1 MTRSPDTTRDWGTM
15 TITSQKRAF
24 WARLAIFLAC
34 PAICAGQ
41 SSAAGAFAADGV
53 EEIVV
58 SAQKRDSTLTQTPV
72 SVSVVGERWIED
84 SNLIALNDLADA
96 VPNLTVFS
104 DFLYNST
111 ITMRGVGSYS
121 RNIGFDER
129 VSLYLDGIYLGPS
142 YGLNQNLLDLEQVE
156 VLRGPQGTYF
166 GRNAIAGAIN
176 LKSRRP
182 GDERVV
188 KGRARY
194 GSHDTLALQGYV
206 ALPLDTRWAVSLS
219 AGLQKRD
226 GLTDNLVTGETL
238 GNHDR
243 SALRA
248 QVRYRT
254 QAFEANLS
262 LDRSAADERA
272 LIGDPLS
279 DTFGVAPDAFAPAYG
294 EVMFNTAP
302 AQSLEAMGA
311 GLDLEWTLA
320 NGGTLTSLTG
330 LRATDAAMIN
340 DTDYSPADLLHVD
353 YEEDYSHFTEEL
365 RYASASDRAL
375 RYVLGV
381 SFLDQKARTDR
392 DAIAGADGILVGMV
406 PGSKVSNVGRVDT
419 TAWGLFASADYDV
432 SEQLT
437 MSVGLRWSRDEKSAS
452 WMIDGSAA
460 PAFGLATGT
469 IEVDRADEDL
479 SPTISLTYALSDAVS
494 TFVRYAEGFKSGGYN
509 LDFVNAGIF
518 PAGLE
523 FDKESARSYEA
534 GLKGALSGGEL
545 WFSATAFWVDY
556 DDFQVNQ
563 FRDLGGGRTAIVIAN
578 AAKVR
583 TKGLELELRLAPTEG
598 LDLRAW
604 GAVLDAQYRDFASG
618 GIGGSDVS
626 GNRLEAP
633 EFEAGFALDYSTA
646 LSDRLDA
653 FVHLS
658 FSHAG
663 GYFITP
669 DNIKAQQ
676 LLGGGTVPF
685 GHIGARD
692 MLSAKLGVASAG
704 GWRVALY
711 GENLLDDRS
720 VSSSLRDFFGTI
732 SEVRREGRTYGVELG
747 VEF

>member
-1 MTRSPDTTRDWGTM
+1 MAGGSMTDQASIRRISYFSLGL
-15 TITSQKRAF
+15 
-24 WARLAIFLAC
+24 LALLA
-34 PAICAGQ
+34 
-41 SSAAGAFAADGV
+41 SAPSYGADGGV
-53 EEIVV
+53 EEIIV
-58 SAQKRDSTLTQTPV
+58 SAQKRDGRLTDTPV

-84 SNLIALNDLADA
+84 SNLTALPDLAEA
-96 VPNLTVFS
+96 VPNLTIFS

-176 LKSRRP
+176 LKSKRP

-194 GSHDTLALQGYV
+194 GSHDTLALQGFV
-206 ALPLDTRWAVSLS
+206 SLPLYERWAVSLS

-243 SALRA
+243 NAVRA
-248 QVRYRT
+248 QARYRGP
-254 QAFEANLS
+254 AFEANLS
-262 LDRSAADERA
+262 LDRSAANERA

-279 DTFGVAPDAFAPAYG
+279 DTFGVAPDSFAPAYG
-294 EVMFNTAP
+294 EVMFNTSP
-302 AQSLEAMGA
+302 AQSLEAVGT

-330 LRATDAAMIN
+330 LRATDAAMKN

-353 YEEDYSHFTEEL
+353 YEEDYSHFTQEL
-365 RYASASDRAL
+365 RYASPVGDAF
-375 RYVLGV
+375 RYVLGA
-381 SFLDQKARTDR
+381 SFLDQKALTDR
-392 DAIAGADGILVGMV
+392 DAIAGGDAMALGMV

-437 MSVGLRWSRDEKSAS
+437 ASVGLRWSRDEKSAD

-460 PAFGLATGT
+460 PAFGLATGL
-469 IEVDRADEDL
+469 VDVKRADEDF
-479 SPTISLTYALSDAVS
+479 SPTVSLTYALSDEISGFA
-494 TFVRYAEGFKSGGYN
+494 RYAEGFKSGGYN

-518 PAGLE
+518 PGGIE

-534 GLKGALSGGEL
+534 GLKGAVMGGTL

-583 TKGLELELRLAPTEG
+583 TKGLELETRLAPTEG

-692 MLSAKLGVASAG
+692 MLSAKLGIASGG

-732 SEVRREGRTYGVELG
+732 SEVRREGRTVGVELAF
-747 VEF
+747 EF